1 VGYLRLLI
9 RAMLLL
15 VGLLAGGCASDDRTA
30 GTAGPTDVLPSDGPS
45 ESVAVESAT
54 ATTEQSDDAD
64 SITIASEPTT
74 SARSDLDCPDTTTS
88 TIETSSTNDLPSVCE
103 LIEEAAADEG
113 AAQAGLD
120 YVVWS
125 GTISGSI
132 QTPGCDAESQS
143 GEIILV
149 VFSGGDLSGAGETVS
164 GAYRCDNGASI
175 PEMTHSYGIDG
186 RMTDV
191 FTLTFSDGVQLVSD
205 RIDGGHARVISDT
218 GFGLVK
224 IDLTCENC

>member
-1 VGYLRLLI
+1 V
-9 RAMLLL
+9 
-15 VGLLAGGCASDDRTA
+15 
-30 GTAGPTDVLPSDGPS
+30 
-45 ESVAVESAT
+45 
-54 ATTEQSDDAD
+54 
-64 SITIASEPTT
+64 
-74 SARSDLDCPDTTTS
+74 
-88 TIETSSTNDLPSVCE
+88 
-103 LIEEAAADEG
+103 
-113 AAQAGLD
+113 
-120 YVVWS
+120 
-125 GTISGSI
+125 
-132 QTPGCDAESQS
+132 SQS

-191 FTLTFSDGVQLVSD
+191 FTLTFSDGVQLASD
-205 RIDGGHARVISDT
+205 RIEGGHARVISDT